1 MENRGDYG
9 LTSGILPIRRALI
22 SVSEKNNLKDLAS
35 FLERMG
41 VDIVSTGGTASYL
54 KKAGFKAKEVSDL
67 TGFPEI
73 LNGRVKTLH
82 PKVHAPILFDRDD
95 AASAKELKKM
105 GSKAI
110 DLIVVNLYPFETI
123 LQRKAPKK
131 DIIENI
137 DIGGVALMRAAAK
150 NFEHVMVIS
159 DPGDYIELKKELT
172 KFKGCTRRKTRK
184 FFAGKAF
191 SQTSY
196 YDQLITRWFLSKK
209 QLGSINSRI
218 FGGTSEKALRYGEN
232 PHQKALYLNIPNQG
246 RKIKHLVNILQGTLS
261 YNNLIDM
268 TAAYKILCELEDY
281 KKASCVIIKHGNPC
295 GVAIGNNISA
305 AYKKAFET
313 DTVSAFG
320 GIVGINTQV
329 DEKLAKK
336 ISSIFTEVI
345 IAKSFSPK
353 AHQILSLKKN
363 IKIVEIKS
371 FDGALLDK
379 EEIRSVIGGYLV
391 QETSISKA
399 NNEEIEVVT
408 KRKPSKGELNNLIF
422 LWKIVKHVKS
432 NAIVVGSNFCVTG
445 IGAGQTNRVGSVR
458 LAINNKKKV
467 EKTYKQ
473 NQRVVSHGMAS
484 DAFFPFPDS
493 IRMASRNG
501 ITCIIQPGG
510 SINDSDVVNAADKL
524 NIAMVFTKRRL
535 FSH

>member
-1 MENRGDYG
+1 MENRGGYG
-9 LTSGILPIRRALI
+9 LKSGILPIRRALI

-35 FLERMG
+35 FLDEMG
-41 VDIVSTGGTASYL
+41 VDIVSTGGTANYL
-54 KKAGFKAKEVSDL
+54 KKEGLKVKEVSDL

-95 AASAKELKKM
+95 AASAKELKKL

-110 DLIVVNLYPFETI
+110 DLVVVNLYPFETI
-123 LQRKAPKK
+123 LRSKAPRK

-150 NFEHVMVIS
+150 NFEHVMVVS

-172 KFKGCTRRKTRK
+172 SFRGCTRRITRK
-184 FFAGKAF
+184 FFAGKVF
-191 SQTSY
+191 SQTAY
-196 YDQLITRWFLSKK
+196 YDYLISGWFLTKK
-209 QLGSINSRI
+209 QLGSIKNRF
-218 FGGTSEKALRYGEN
+218 FGGTSRQALKYGEN
-232 PHQKALYLNIPNQG
+232 PHQHALYLNDPDQEEKTK
-246 RKIKHLVNILQGTLS
+246 RLVNILQGTLS
-261 YNNLIDM
+261 YNNLIDA

-295 GVAIGNNISA
+295 GVAIDYDELA
-305 AYKKAFET
+305 AYKKALET
-313 DTVSAFG
+313 DPVSAFG
-320 GIVGINTQV
+320 GIVGINQQV

-353 AHQILSLKKN
+353 AIKILSLKKN
-363 IKIVEIKS
+363 IKIIDIKS
-371 FDGALLDK
+371 FDGGLLDK
-379 EEIRSVIGGYLV
+379 EEIRSVIGGYLI

-399 NNEEIEVVT
+399 NDEELEVVT
-408 KRKPSKGELNNLIF
+408 KRKPSKGELNNLVF

-432 NAIVVGSNFCVTG
+432 NAIVVGSNSCVTG
-445 IGAGQTNRVGSVR
+445 IGAGQTNRVGSVKI
-458 LAINNKKKV
+458 AIRNSKRV
-467 EKTYKQ
+467 EKTYKKS
-473 NQRVVSHGMAS
+473 RKVVSSGLAS

-493 IRMASRNG
+493 IKMASRNG
-501 ITCIIQPGG
+501 ISCIIQPGG
-510 SINDSDVVNAADKL
+510 SINDSDVISAADKL
-524 NIAMVFTKRRL
+524 NIAMIFTKRRL

>member
-1 MENRGDYG
+1 MK
-9 LTSGILPIRRALI
+9 SGTLPIRTALI
-22 SVSEKNNLKDLAS
+22 SVSEKNNLKDLAR
-35 FLERMG
+35 FLEGLG

-54 KKAGFKAKEVSDL
+54 KKEGLKVKEVSDL

-82 PKVHAPILFDRDD
+82 PKVHAPILFDRDNPV
-95 AASAKELKKM
+95 SAEELRKM

-123 LQRKAPKK
+123 SRSKATRK

-159 DPGDYIELKKELT
+159 DPGDYIELKKELNN
-172 KFKGCTRRKTRK
+172 FKGCTRRKTRK

-191 SQTSY
+191 SKTSY
-196 YDQLITRWFLSKK
+196 YDHLITRWFLSKE
-209 QLGSINSRI
+209 QLGSINTCV
-218 FGGTSEKALRYGEN
+218 FGGTSKKALRYGEN
-232 PHQKALYLNIPNQG
+232 PHQRATYLNHPDQEG
-246 RKIKHLVNILQGTLS
+246 KKKHLMNVLQGTLS
-261 YNNLIDM
+261 YNNFTDA
-268 TAAYKILCELEDY
+268 TAAYKLLCELEDY
-281 KKASCVIIKHGNPC
+281 KKGSCVIIKHGNPC
-295 GVAIGNNISA
+295 GVAIDNNISV

-313 DTVSAFG
+313 DPVSAFG
-320 GIVGINTQV
+320 GIVGMNKKV
-329 DEKLAKK
+329 DEKLAKT
-336 ISSIFTEVI
+336 ISSIFTEVV
-345 IAKSFSPK
+345 IATSFSQK
-353 AHQILSLKKN
+353 ALKILSLRKN

-371 FDGALLDK
+371 FDGALLDG

-399 NNEEIEVVT
+399 NDEELEIVT
-408 KRKPSKGELNNLIF
+408 KRKPSKGELDNLVF

-445 IGAGQTNRVGSVR
+445 IGAGQTNRVGSVK
-458 LAINNKKKV
+458 LAINNSKKV
-467 EKTYKQ
+467 EKKYKK
-473 NQRVVSHGMAS
+473 NQKVLSIGMAS

-493 IRMASRNG
+493 IKMAFRNG
-501 ITCIIQPGG
+501 ISCIIQPGG
-510 SINDSDVVNAADKL
+510 SINDSDVVSAADKL

>member
-1 MENRGDYG
+1 MK
-9 LTSGILPIRRALI
+9 SGILPIRRALI
-22 SVSEKNNLKDLAS
+22 SVSEKNNLKDLAI
-35 FLERMG
+35 FLDSLG
-41 VDIVSTGGTASYL
+41 VDIVSTGGTANYL
-54 KKAGFKAKEVSDL
+54 KKEGLQVKEVSDL

-95 AASAKELKKM
+95 AVSAKELEEM

-110 DLIVVNLYPFETI
+110 DLVVVNLYPFETT
-123 LQRKAPKK
+123 LKRKALRK

-172 KFKGCTRRKTRK
+172 TFKGCTRHKTRK

-191 SQTSY
+191 SQTSH
-196 YDQLITRWFLSKK
+196 YDHLITQWFLSKK
-209 QLGSINSRI
+209 QLGSINSRV
-218 FGGTSEKALRYGEN
+218 FGGTSKKALRYGEN
-232 PHQKALYLNIPNQG
+232 PHQRAIYLNHPDKGGKKKQ
-246 RKIKHLVNILQGTLS
+246 LVNILQGTLS
-261 YNNLIDM
+261 YNNLIDA
-268 TAAYKILCELEDY
+268 TAAYKILCELEGY
-281 KKASCVIIKHGNPC
+281 KKTSCVIIKHGNPC
-295 GVAIGNNISA
+295 GVTIDNNVSA

-313 DTVSAFG
+313 DPVSAFG
-320 GIVGINTQV
+320 GIVAINKKI

-345 IAKSFSPK
+345 IAESFSPE
-353 AHQILSLKKN
+353 AHKILSLKKN

-371 FDGALLDK
+371 FDGALLDE

-399 NNEEIEVVT
+399 NDEELEVVT
-408 KRKPSKGELNNLIF
+408 RRKPTKEELNNLVF

-445 IGAGQTNRVGSVR
+445 IGAGQTNRVGSVK
-458 LAINNKKKV
+458 LAINNSKKV
-467 EKTYKQ
+467 EKKYKDKLKVAS
-473 NQRVVSHGMAS
+473 NGMAS

-493 IRMASRNG
+493 IKMASRNG
-501 ITCIIQPGG
+501 ISCIIQPGG
-510 SINDSDVVNAADKL
+510 SINDSDVVSAADKL